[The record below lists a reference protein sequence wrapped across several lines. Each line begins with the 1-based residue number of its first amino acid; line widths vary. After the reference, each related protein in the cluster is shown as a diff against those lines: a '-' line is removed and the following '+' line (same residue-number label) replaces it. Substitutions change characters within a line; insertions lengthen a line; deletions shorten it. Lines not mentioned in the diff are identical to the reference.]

1 MWDNVNMIINK
12 KRQHRQIASKRQNL
26 WATTLNIKCDQQILR
41 GVTAEL
47 ASNLPK
53 TNHRPSSRMD
63 RKKKS
68 FRFIRVNEVVLLFES
83 IDTQPKNCQFGLD
96 KVNTSLLSST
106 APIIYSPLTYVINL
120 SLKQGRFPDSLQI
133 TKVIQIFRQGPLF
146 LCNNYRP
153 I

>member
-1 MWDNVNMIINK
+1 MWGNVNMIINK

-26 WATTLNIKCDQQILR
+26 WVTTLNIKCDQQILR

-96 KVNTSLLSST
+96 LWS
-106 APIIYSPLTYVINL
+106 LTYVINL

>member
-1 MWDNVNMIINK
+1 MQVNDKTFEQPLSISNAINK
-12 KRQHRQIASKRQNL
+12 YFAVSQLNLHLIYPKRITVPR
-26 WATTLNIKCDQQILR
+26 
-41 GVTAEL
+41 L
-47 ASNLPK
+47 AW
-53 TNHRPSSRMD
+53 TG
-63 RKKKS
+63 KKS

-96 KVNTSLLSST
+96 KVNTSLLSSA

-133 TKVIQIFRQGPLF
+133 TKVIQIFRQDPLF